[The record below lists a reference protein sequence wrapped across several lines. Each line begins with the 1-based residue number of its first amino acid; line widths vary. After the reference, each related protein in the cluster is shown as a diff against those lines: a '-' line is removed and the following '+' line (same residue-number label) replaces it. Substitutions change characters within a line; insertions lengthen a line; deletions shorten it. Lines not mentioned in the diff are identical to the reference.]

1 MRKFS
6 SQQLMQFLYNEASP
20 ILKMAIE
27 KALLTD
33 EALQAEIKQLK
44 RTQKQLENLKKKPLT
59 PSKKTID
66 AIMEYAKQTSPQK
79 KTV

>member
-6 SQQLMQFLYNEASP
+6 NQQLMQYLYNEASP
-20 ILKMAIE
+20 ILKMAID

-33 EALQAEIKQLK
+33 VELQKEIKILQQ
-44 RTQKQLENLKKKPLT
+44 TQNQVNEVKKKPLT

-66 AIMEYAKQTSPQK
+66 AILEYAKQTAPK
-79 KTV
+79 KKSV